1 MELSNSSALDILH
14 GVGVSSLKTRQ
25 ASAPISGSYSTISG
39 TYSEISG
46 PYFEISGPYSE
57 TIEDSEILWKKI
69 KLLRKKI

>member
-14 GVGVSSLKTRQ
+14 GVGVSSLKIRQ
-25 ASAPISGSYSTISG
+25 ASAPIGGSYSTISG

-57 TIEDSEILWKKI
+57 TGVYYEILKYSG
-69 KLLRKKI
+69 RK